1 MHSST
6 DSPSSSTLDSGI
18 DYPMVTSQQE
28 DRSERLVMHHFP
40 TIPLPL
46 VPIEPLVKEAD
57 ILMETLIS
65 LSDERRYEAQMVA
78 YCCLSYAI
86 WLGQSCS
93 TNTEECIEY
102 LNILHIWQGRLRPES
117 ERFSSKFDEEK
128 LSANVCEFLGSVI
141 CQQQNDDHKLNYL
154 KKPPLERCIISTGP
168 ATASI
173 VLFENERLAPFG
185 LGWSAAHLLPYS
197 DRTNFTDETG
207 TIHVPIT
214 QEELYNLP
222 LPLEDYCWA
231 SDWYIDKD
239 YTTTDAIGWSYG
251 LTWWMLSLRLRQ
263 DASVAD
269 PSMAFVR
276 RRKWVR
282 HLNGQAGNLPAATDH
297 YHKSAKRLKFSSQNF
312 DQKEEEGTTQISQNN
327 NTRYF
332 TNNIAITAMCAQ
344 SRGVCAD
351 FTCADTYRDDEVI
364 HGLSETNSA
373 SHTMPPVIAYK
384 ENLTVRESVA
394 TQARRAIHLAESM
407 LKEQPL
413 QMRAWFHAAAIYLE
427 IVGELGNDSDLDPH
441 RVRSLARTA
450 SHLRENCVFEFS
462 QQVESRY
469 ELPHDIVLG
478 RGSYGEVRLAQHKM
492 TKLQYAC
499 KFVSINTN
507 ENAIVEKLHAEISA
521 MRNLDHPN
529 ILKLHEVYYSPRNSV
544 CLVMELCTGGELFEL
559 VNNTKRPILYG
570 TDETE
575 IKDTFCLSGQ
585 RDTCAEIFHPII
597 FMRQM
602 CSAICYIHENGI
614 MHRDLKLE
622 NWLIEAQHS
631 WRLKLI
637 DFGLARHFR
646 PGEKVSGTVGSLFY
660 IAPEVLIPN
669 SLYDFRCDLWS
680 LGVIAYM
687 LVSGAPPFWGDCD
700 AEIRHHI
707 LAGAYDFPKHFFGG
721 VSDAARD
728 FISRL
733 LQREPSMRLTARQ
746 ALAHDWLII
755 QNPNHTHLLGGVE
768 KTNNIF
774 SLVAKSILH
783 FSKLSKF
790 QQLLLNVA
798 AYELEP
804 SAIAQPRTIFEFLDS
819 DHSGTLNFNEFLY
832 IFSQTETQFI
842 NLNDLFTM
850 INFSNSKNIHFTEF
864 LAVVAWQFN
873 SFDFDTSRLERIFSL
888 IADTKKEQIVISS
901 LATLSGI
908 DCEIRLSQPLTYTH
922 LLNIWH
928 DAMLTLQGGADFDD
942 ASVTTTTNSMIPS
955 SSPNRESL
963 SSIPPDDDLYFNTN
977 LTPSSR
983 PRTPPTPIST
993 PRSARRAYSQQ
1004 HRPAPSN
1011 NQLPPKILVHQSP
1024 PSPTF
1029 IPTSTTLVSSSG

>member
-1 MHSST
+1 MNKRVKMSPEEESKENIVIKL
-6 DSPSSSTLDSGI
+6 SGQIEKLQKQAAELGKALPSSVEPYLGRAAELLLYGKNEKGFDDEAAVGISDLDERFMLAKCSLQCAVRSCTESSKKLKPSAGAAQAARLMMFTEAIHDMIDRIDQKASEGKELQIPPKNNSTSNDLNSKELAAERVALHLAAEEQLRQSEKRVIVDGAPVHGSSFEQDSSGGLYAFGQFCGNTRCANIVSDCNAGGICGTRTKLDEAILPRGAKAATVAATNNALTRGS
-18 DYPMVTSQQE
+18 
-28 DRSERLVMHHFP
+28 RSLLESTAKALLSAAETAASTKKRQVAARQFQRAALHLEMLRL
-40 TIPLPL
+40 
-46 VPIEPLVKEAD
+46 
-57 ILMETLIS
+57 
-65 LSDERRYEAQMVA
+65 LSDEQ
-78 YCCLSYAI
+78 L
-86 WLGQSCS
+86 
-93 TNTEECIEY
+93 
-102 LNILHIWQGRLRPES
+102 P
-117 ERFSSKFDEEK
+117 
-128 LSANVCEFLGSVI
+128 
-141 CQQQNDDHKLNYL
+141 
-154 KKPPLERCIISTGP
+154 PPLETS
-168 ATASI
+168 
-173 VLFENERLAPFG
+173 
-185 LGWSAAHLLPYS
+185 
-197 DRTNFTDETG
+197 
-207 TIHVPIT
+207 
-214 QEELYNLP
+214 
-222 LPLEDYCWA
+222 
-231 SDWYIDKD
+231 
-239 YTTTDAIGWSYG
+239 
-251 LTWWMLSLRLRQ
+251 
-263 DASVAD
+263 
-269 PSMAFVR
+269 R
-276 RRKWVR
+276 RYARWRAR
-282 HLNGQAGNLPAATDH
+282 HLSPLGENAVV
-297 YHKSAKRLKFSSQNF
+297 
-312 DQKEEEGTTQISQNN
+312 E
-327 NTRYF
+327 
-332 TNNIAITAMCAQ
+332 
-344 SRGVCAD
+344 
-351 FTCADTYRDDEVI
+351 
-364 HGLSETNSA
+364 HGPE
-373 SHTMPPVIAYK
+373 
-384 ENLTVRESVA
+384 
-394 TQARRAIHLAESM
+394 RRFEDVYEA
-407 LKEQPL
+407 
-413 QMRAWFHAAAIYLE
+413 YLE
-427 IVGELGNDSDLDPH
+427 TKNQEKKKK
-441 RVRSLARTA
+441 
-450 SHLRENCVFEFS
+450 
-462 QQVESRY
+462 
-469 ELPHDIVLG
+469 VLG
-478 RGSYGEVRLAQHKM
+478 RGGYGVVFICTRKADGCKFACKQLDLSRLSPVGLAQ
-492 TKLQYAC
+492 
-499 KFVSINTN
+499 
-507 ENAIVEKLHAEISA
+507 LHEEVGC
-521 MRNLDHPN
+521 MRALDHPH
-529 ILKLHEVYYSPRNSV
+529 IVKLIEVFYSQRKR
-544 CLVMELCTGGELFEL
+544 CHLVMELCKGGELFSVLDE
-559 VNNTKRPILYG
+559 KCAAAGRPVQVFSEGRIAQV
-570 TDETE
+570 T
-575 IKDTFCLSGQ
+575 
-585 RDTCAEIFHPII
+585 
-597 FMRQM
+597 RQM
-602 CSAICYIHENGI
+602 LGALRYMHNCGI
-614 MHRDLKLE
+614 THRDLKLE